1 MHSGI
6 MNVCFRLGPGE
17 DLKRFIEDYAIK
29 ERISGVVV
37 SGVGSLKHLKI
48 RLADGKTVLERKAE
62 FEIVSLT
69 GTLSPDGV
77 HLHISVADTEGDVI
91 GGHLKDG
98 CIINTTCELCIDVY
112 NDIVFSRVYDE
123 KTGYKELQVHQF

>member
-1 MHSGI
+1 MRSGI

-48 RLADGKTVLERKAE
+48 RLADGKTVLERKSE

-77 HLHISVADTEGDVI
+77 HLHISVADTEGNVI

-123 KTGYKELQVHQF
+123 KTGYKELQVHQS